1 MCRIG
6 GSFKPNTLKC
16 LRHAS
21 DGVSFLL
28 YSDYLIGSF
37 IRWKHRMELK
47 INKIKR
53 GGTEMK
59 SKRILSVLLAVV
71 MVMSLLP
78 MSAMAAGGTA
88 QTEKITLSVDETA
101 PKTQRG
107 PDEDLSTGPVDVNG
121 VFSYEIKSERK
132 TQAAGTRTVLGQKAD
147 SVSSGQYAIVS
158 NGWALAVENGGLTA
172 VAVREGQELPANA
185 IWNIESSRNG
195 YTIEQDGM
203 YLAQGGSSWGG
214 YYLELGQKSSEYKW
228 KLDESGFYQSR
239 RSIEYYFDY
248 ADGWKVGTKAQN
260 AAAPYTVK
268 SEKIPGEHYWEHT
281 ITFKGLQNGQAEVA
295 IGDVTYQVSVTQKV
309 IPEISWKRTKE
320 YPHTETNKGK
330 LVTDMTYLEQ
340 DIQ

>member
-88 QTEKITLSVDETA
+88 QTEKITLSVNETA
-101 PKTQRG
+101 AKTQDWCSDPR
-107 PDEDLSTGPVDVNG
+107 PAL
-121 VFSYEIKSERK
+121 
-132 TQAAGTRTVLGQKAD
+132 
-147 SVSSGQYAIVS
+147 SVSWQLSHS
-158 NGWALAVENGGLTA
+158 
-172 VAVREGQELPANA
+172 
-185 IWNIESSRNG
+185 
-195 YTIEQDGM
+195 
-203 YLAQGGSSWGG
+203 
-214 YYLELGQKSSEYKW
+214 
-228 KLDESGFYQSR
+228 
-239 RSIEYYFDY
+239 
-248 ADGWKVGTKAQN
+248 
-260 AAAPYTVK
+260 
-268 SEKIPGEHYWEHT
+268 HT
-281 ITFKGLQNGQAEVA
+281 G
-295 IGDVTYQVSVTQKV
+295 
-309 IPEISWKRTKE
+309 
-320 YPHTETNKGK
+320 
-330 LVTDMTYLEQ
+330 
-340 DIQ
+340 